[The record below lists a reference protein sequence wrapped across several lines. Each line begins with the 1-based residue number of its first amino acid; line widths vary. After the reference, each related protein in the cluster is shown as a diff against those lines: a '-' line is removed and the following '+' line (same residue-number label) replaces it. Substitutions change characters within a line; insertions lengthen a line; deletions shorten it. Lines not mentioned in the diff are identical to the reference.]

1 MAETRSVELP
11 NGIVIQDV
19 PIGATKEEIRE
30 KAIRGGLATQLDFDR
45 AAGVPSA
52 AVLAES
58 ADAAAYSRANAP
70 EETFVDTAA
79 PYVEAAIEGAM
90 AVPPMAAAARG
101 AQLLYRGS
109 KAAPYIADLAR
120 SLMPKT
126 LGGLVAEGV
135 IGATGAVAGKAAGD
149 RFPEGWQRNLAG
161 MVGGAAPGLLVS
173 PARNIATMVS
183 NRGVGK
189 EGVDAIGEGADA
201 VGVSRA
207 KSQAKVAFEA
217 NDSLPST
224 LAQAARIQEATGVDL
239 PTLAAAN
246 GDSTISGFIASQTA
260 KGDNA
265 GFTAAMRQQY
275 QIAEQ
280 QLTAFKQG
288 KAPTMQEVDAFVKQR
303 AAALKVKNEQ
313 FEIDFAARNAEAE
326 KTVAALTDN
335 IVEESSKLQVT
346 GAADM
351 GTRLTNMVKAK
362 EATIRK
368 TLSPL
373 YKKVLESAET
383 AGIKLPKENAEALV
397 AFVNDEANK
406 DVFSKFPALYRQIKT
421 KWQTPTPV
429 SSRIQTKYRIAKQ
442 PANAVANDVSVNDLD
457 SLKRNVNK
465 AINDTDDKD
474 QLRMLFE
481 LKREVNKAI
490 DSVDPAFSVPYKAI
504 DQRYAQELGI
514 PFNEQGI
521 LQVSR
526 AKFVETTV
534 PTLTSKTSS
543 LKQALAVIGDDPD
556 GIRLVEDAFITAI
569 ANNRA
574 IVNTNTL
581 EINPRQLKRWM
592 VANKE
597 KLDLVPSIQ
606 KRLED
611 LATGVTKIGDERTAI
626 LAAIKQD
633 KVTYLED
640 VLGEAFKTA
649 GGIQGY
655 INNAMKNPAKL
666 DDILARIDGDQT
678 ATDAVKSTMLDIL
691 TRGNNNPLQWFDSNI
706 PAMAKVFGGDSI
718 PSLRYAIEA
727 SERLATN
734 PATLKVNPSTTNKSQ
749 IEKETG
755 TKASQIIGE
764 LRNQIIT
771 TARVFIN
778 AGSRYLQ
785 NKASRSEAEAM
796 QNFLLDPK
804 SLIKYGELVAEVET
818 KGMTDRAIGIAK
830 ELFLKT
836 SSTYAAGA
844 TVGGYQA
851 YSSDTPFEEYKPSDP
866 SLLEGF

>member
-19 PIGATKEEIRE
+19 PMGVTKEEIKE
-30 KAIRGGLATQLDFDR
+30 KAIRGGLATIEDFAR
-45 AAGVPSA
+45 AEELPTSSA
-52 AVLAES
+52 LAE
-58 ADAAAYSRANAP
+58 DARFRANAP
-70 EETFVDTAA
+70 EKTLSEQAA
-79 PYVEAAIEGAM
+79 PYVEAAIEGAA
-90 AVPPMAAAARG
+90 AVPIMAASARG

-109 KAAPYIADLAR
+109 KASPYIADLAR

-126 LGGLVAEGV
+126 LGGLTTEGV
-135 IGATGAVAGKAAGD
+135 IGATGAVAGKAAGEQ
-149 RFPEGWQRNLAG
+149 FPEGWQRNLAG
-161 MVGGAAPGLLVS
+161 MVGGATPGLVIS
-173 PARNIATMVS
+173 PARNLTTMIT
-183 NRGVGK
+183 NRGAGQ
-189 EGVDAIGEGADA
+189 EGIEALGEGAKA
-201 VGVSRA
+201 SGVVRA
-207 KSQAKVAFEA
+207 KAQAKVAFEA
-217 NDSLPST
+217 NDALSST
-224 LAQAARIQEATGVDL
+224 LIQSGKIQEATGVSL
-239 PTLAAAN
+239 PILAAAN
-246 GDSTISGFIASQTA
+246 GDLTISGFIASQAA

-275 QIAEQ
+275 ETAEK

-288 KAPTMQEVDAFVKQR
+288 KAPTMQEVDALVKKR
-303 AAALKVKNEQ
+303 AADVKAKNEQ

-326 KTVAALTDN
+326 KTVATLTDN
-335 IVEESSKLQVT
+335 IVEASSQLQVT
-346 GAADM
+346 GASDM
-351 GTRLTNMVKAK
+351 GTRFTNMVKAK

-368 TLSPL
+368 SLSPL

-383 AGIKLPKENAEALV
+383 AGIKLPKENAQALV

-421 KWQTPTPV
+421 KWQAPPPV

-490 DSVDPAFSVPYKAI
+490 DSVDPAFSAPYKAI

-526 AKFVETTV
+526 AKFVENTV

-581 EINPRQLKRWM
+581 EVNPQQLKRWM

-606 KRLED
+606 KRLDD

-626 LAAIKQD
+626 LAATKQD
-633 KVTYLED
+633 KVTYLAD
-640 VLGEAFKTA
+640 VLGEAFNTS
-649 GGIQGY
+649 GSIQGY
-655 INNAMKNPAKL
+655 INNVMKNPAKL
-666 DDILARIDGDQT
+666 DDMLARIDGDQT
-678 ATDAVKSTMLDIL
+678 ATDAVKATMLDIL
-691 TRGNNNPLQWFDSNI
+691 TSGGNNPLQWFDANI

-718 PSLRYAIEA
+718 PSLRYAVEA

-734 PATLKVNPSTTNKSQ
+734 PATLKINPSTTNKSEF
-749 IEKETG
+749 EKGTG
-755 TKASQIIGE
+755 SKFSQLIGE

-771 TARVFIN
+771 KTRVVIN

-785 NKASRSEAEAM
+785 GKASRSEAEAM
-796 QNFLLDPK
+796 QDFLLDPD

-851 YSSDTPFEEYKPSDP
+851 YSSDTPYQEYQPSDP
-866 SLLEGF
+866 SLLNGF

>member
-11 NGIVIQDV
+11 NGIVIPDV
-19 PIGATKEEIRE
+19 PIGATKEEIKE
-30 KAIRGGLATQLDFDR
+30 KAIRGGLATIEDFAR
-45 AAGVPSA
+45 ADELPTSSA
-52 AVLAES
+52 LAE
-58 ADAAAYSRANAP
+58 DARFRANAP
-70 EETFVDTAA
+70 EKTFSEQAA
-79 PYVEAAIEGAM
+79 PYVEAAIEGAA

-126 LGGLVAEGV
+126 AGGLVTEGV
-135 IGATGAVAGKAAGD
+135 IGATGAVAGKYVGEQ
-149 RFPEGWQRNLAG
+149 FPEGWQRNLAG
-161 MVGGAAPGLLVS
+161 MVGGAAPGLVIA
-173 PARNIATMVS
+173 PARNLTTMVA
-183 NRGVGK
+183 NRGAGK
-189 EGVDAIGEGADA
+189 EGVDLFSEGAEA
-201 VGVSRA
+201 AGALRA
-207 KSQAKVAFEA
+207 KKQADVAFKA
-217 NDSLPST
+217 NESLPGV
-224 LAQAARIQEATGVDL
+224 LGQAARIEEATGVSL
-239 PTLAAAN
+239 PVLAAAN
-246 GDSTISGFIASQTA
+246 GDTTISGYIASQA
-260 KGDNA
+260 ARGDNA
-265 GFTAAMRQQY
+265 EFTAAMRQQY
-275 QIAEQ
+275 ETAEQ

-288 KAPTMQEVDAFVKQR
+288 KAPTMQEVDALVKQR
-303 AAALKVKNEQ
+303 AAAVKAKNEQ

-326 KTVAALTDN
+326 KTVATLTDN

-346 GAADM
+346 GASDM

-373 YKKVLESAET
+373 YKKVLESAEA
-383 AGIKLPKENAEALV
+383 AGIKLPKENAQALV

-421 KWQTPTPV
+421 KWQAPTPV

-490 DSVDPAFSVPYKAI
+490 DSVDPAFSAPYKAI

-526 AKFVETTV
+526 AKFVENTV

-574 IVNTNTL
+574 IVNTNTM
-581 EINPRQLKRWM
+581 EVNPQQLKRWM
-592 VANKE
+592 AANKE

-611 LATGVTKIGDERTAI
+611 LAAGVTKIGDERTAI

-640 VLGEAFKTA
+640 VLGEAFKTS
-649 GGIQGY
+649 GGIQVY
-655 INNAMKNPAKL
+655 INNVMKNPAKL
-666 DDILARIDGDQT
+666 DDMLARIDGDQT
-678 ATDAVKSTMLDIL
+678 ATDAVKATMLDIL
-691 TRGNNNPLQWFDSNI
+691 TSGGNNPLQWFDANI

-718 PSLRYAIEA
+718 PSLRYAVEA

-734 PATLKVNPSTTNKSQ
+734 PATLKVNPTTTNRTKMEQ
-749 IEKETG
+749 LTG
-755 TKASQIIGE
+755 TRPEQFVGE

-771 TARVFIN
+771 TSRVLIN
-778 AGSRYLQ
+778 TVSRFFQ
-785 NKASRSEAEAM
+785 NKASRSEATNVQA
-796 QNFLLDPK
+796 LLLNPK
-804 SLIKYGELVAEVET
+804 ALMEYGKLVSEVET
-818 KGMTDRAIGIAK
+818 KGFTDKAVGIATDLIK
-830 ELFLKT
+830 N
-836 SSTYAAGA
+836 SASTYAAGA

-851 YSSDTPFEEYKPSDP
+851 YSSDTPYQEYQPSDP

>member
-11 NGIVIQDV
+11 NGIVIPDV
-19 PIGATKEEIRE
+19 PIGATKEEIKE
-30 KAIRGGLATQLDFDR
+30 KAIRGGLATIEDFAR
-45 AAGVPSA
+45 ADELPTSSA
-52 AVLAES
+52 LAE
-58 ADAAAYSRANAP
+58 DARFRANAP
-70 EETFVDTAA
+70 EETFSEQAA
-79 PYVEAAIEGAM
+79 PYVEAAIEGAA

-109 KAAPYIADLAR
+109 KASPYIADLAR

-126 LGGLVAEGV
+126 AGGLVTEGV
-135 IGATGAVAGKAAGD
+135 IGAAGAVAGKAAGEQ
-149 RFPEGWQRNLAG
+149 FPEGWQRNLAG
-161 MVGGAAPGLLVS
+161 MVGGATPGLVIS
-173 PARNIATMVS
+173 PTRNLATMVT
-183 NRGVGK
+183 NRGAGQ
-189 EGVDAIGEGADA
+189 EGIEALGEGAKA
-201 VGVSRA
+201 SGVIRA
-207 KSQAKVAFEA
+207 KRQAKVAFEA
-217 NDSLPST
+217 NDALSST
-224 LAQAARIQEATGVDL
+224 LIQSGKIQEATGVSL
-239 PTLAAAN
+239 PILAAAN
-246 GDSTISGFIASQTA
+246 GDLTISGFIASQAA

-275 QIAEQ
+275 ETAEK

-288 KAPTMQEVDAFVKQR
+288 KAPTMQEVDALVKQR
-303 AAALKVKNEQ
+303 AAAVKVKNEQ

-326 KTVAALTDN
+326 KTVATLTDN
-335 IVEESSKLQVT
+335 IVEASSQLQVT
-346 GAADM
+346 GASDM
-351 GTRLTNMVKAK
+351 GTRFTNMVKAK

-368 TLSPL
+368 SLSPL

-383 AGIKLPKENAEALV
+383 AGIKLPKENAQALV

-421 KWQTPTPV
+421 KWQAPTPV

-526 AKFVETTV
+526 AKFVENTV

-581 EINPRQLKRWM
+581 EINPQQLKRWM

-606 KRLED
+606 KRLDD

-626 LAAIKQD
+626 LAAAKQD
-633 KVTYLED
+633 KVTYLAD
-640 VLGEAFKTA
+640 VLGEAFNTS
-649 GGIQGY
+649 GSIQGY
-655 INNAMKNPAKL
+655 INNVMKNPAKL
-666 DDILARIDGDQT
+666 DDMLARIDGDQT
-678 ATDAVKSTMLDIL
+678 ATDAVKATMLDIL
-691 TRGNNNPLQWFDSNI
+691 TSGGPNPLQWFDANI

-718 PSLRYAIEA
+718 PALRYAVEA

-734 PATLKVNPSTTNKSQ
+734 PATLKINPSTTGKS
-749 IEKETG
+749 EFEEMTG
-755 TKASQIIGE
+755 SKFSQVIGE

-771 TARVFIN
+771 KIRVVIN
-778 AGSRYLQ
+778 TGSRYLQ
-785 NKASRSEAEAM
+785 GKAARSEAEAM
-796 QNFLLDPK
+796 QDFLLDPD

-844 TVGGYQA
+844 IVGGYQA
-851 YSSDTPFEEYKPSDP
+851 YSSDTPYQEYQPSDP